1 MNYLYVN
8 KNYPLFFIAIIFFLS
23 TLWDFRLNDQI
34 RIFDLLSFLIIIGLS
49 FYLYMNKSREIYK
62 SFLKKSDLF
71 PFLIVVLIWAIYG
84 AINYHHKSS
93 VAIICGVS
101 ILIICNLVF
110 NLSIHFGRF
119 LVFIIGLHLLA
130 FYFQFLSY
138 IFFHYK
144 LDYLSIINITSRIFP
159 EDGAFFYRAS
169 GLFREP
175 SSYALNM
182 FLMLVILL
190 KFYKKHI
197 IFSLGLLSIFLSGS
211 LWGLFSV
218 FVFSGCYFFNN
229 YKLSLVNFKKL
240 FFYFFCIIAFMGAFF
255 LMSKPSHIK
264 YPNTINRIMNFKSD
278 GSFIERFQHS
288 NINNIKFSESFT
300 SGEMLIPRLN
310 PSSNFAFLFGTGIS
324 THFFFEKHPVNGY
337 HLIYLTFGLI
347 GTLTLF
353 WSFLWALRKRL
364 FNEKLIFTTLTLF
377 SLSNY
382 PLFTYLIFWLFLFFI
397 FNLSFHAYQK

>member
-1 MNYLYVN
+1 MNYLYEN
-8 KNYPLFFIAIIFFLS
+8 KNYPLFFIAIIFFLA

-34 RIFDLLSFLIIIGLS
+34 RIFDLLSLLVVTGFS
-49 FYLYMNKSREIYK
+49 FYLLINKSSEIYQ

-71 PFLIVVLIWAIYG
+71 PFSIVVLIWAIYG

-93 VAIICGVS
+93 VAIICGVF
-101 ILIICNLVF
+101 ILVICSLLF
-110 NLSIHFGRF
+110 KLSIHFGK
-119 LVFIIGLHLLA
+119 LLILIICFHLLA
-130 FYFQFLSY
+130 FYSQFLAY

-144 LDYLSIINITSRIFP
+144 LDYLSIVNITSRIFP
-159 EDGAFFYRAS
+159 EDSTFFYRAS

-197 IFSLGLLSIFLSGS
+197 IFGLGLLSIFLSGS

-218 FVFSGCYFFNN
+218 FIFSGCYFLTN

-240 FFYFFCIIAFMGAFF
+240 FFYFFCIIAFMGTF
-255 LMSKPSHIK
+255 LLIVKPPFHK
-264 YPNTINRIMNFKSD
+264 YPNTINRIINLKSD

-288 NINNIKFSESFT
+288 NIDNIKFSDSLT
-300 SGEMLIPRLN
+300 SGEILMPRLN
-310 PSSNFAFLFGTGIS
+310 LSSNFTFLFGTGIS

-353 WSFLWALRKRL
+353 WSFLWAFRKRF

>member
-1 MNYLYVN
+1 MRYLYVN

-240 FFYFFCIIAFMGAFF
+240 FFYFFCIIAFMGTF
-255 LMSKPSHIK
+255 LLIAKPPFHK
-264 YPNTINRIMNFKSD
+264 YPNTINRIINLKSD

-288 NINNIKFSESFT
+288 NIQNIKFSDSLT
-300 SGEMLIPRLN
+300 SGEILMPRLN
-310 PSSNFAFLFGTGIS
+310 PSSNFTFLFGTGIS
-324 THFFFEKHPVNGY
+324 THFFFERHPVNGY

-353 WSFLWALRKRL
+353 WSFLWTFRKRL
-364 FNEKLIFTTLTLF
+364 FNEKLIFITLTLF